1 MRDSAFGPPAISP
14 DFWSRPEVTAALG
27 RRDIGELFR
36 LLKAQAGISQT
47 RIGAATG
54 NAQGR
59 VSEIISG
66 KYEVRTVRSLARIAD
81 GLGMP
86 DDARVVLGLAPSD
99 PSHAAAPLAAPPALP
114 APRLAAGTQYP
125 ATTDE
130 AVMASTGLWQ
140 ADAARTPE
148 LISVPLEPAAW
159 TSAALAWLVSEPDTP
174 APEAGPGRKVGLSD
188 VTRVRG
194 NSALF
199 AELDNRFGGAHARR
213 SLVHY
218 LQREVTSLLR
228 GQYTDDVGRELFA
241 AVAEAS
247 LLAAWASYDC
257 GLHGAGQRYF
267 VQALRLAQS
276 AADRRLACSVLS
288 AMSHQ
293 ATFLCHLT
301 EAASLA
307 RAARTGLRDQATP
320 ALTSQFLAMEA
331 RALARAGDTS
341 GCHAALAAAERSFEP
356 FELGRDPEFIGYF
369 TQAELAAEIAHCFRD
384 LGDARRASDHAALA
398 TPSDGQYAR
407 SDFFAM
413 MVLADAIADQGDP
426 DQACPFRRPPRSPR
440 LRRPGRQLHAVGQ
453 GHRLI
458 PAQNGAQSR
467 CPGPLRKSATRL
479 AISAAISGLSPAFC
493 ASHVTMVSFRISA
506 STAYPGQAIT
516 SNP

>member
-14 DFWSRPEVTAALG
+14 DFWSRPEVTAALD
-27 RRDIGELFR
+27 RRDIGKLFR
-36 LLKAQAGISQT
+36 LLNALAGMSQT

-59 VSEIISG
+59 VSQIIHG
-66 KYEVRTVRSLARIAD
+66 NYEVRTVKSLDRIAE

-86 DDARVVLGLAPSD
+86 DDARVILGLAPSS
-99 PSHAAAPLAAPPALP
+99 PAPAAGPPALAALP
-114 APRLAAGTQYP
+114 APSPAGGALYP

-130 AVMASTGLWQ
+130 AVTASTGLWQ
-140 ADAARTPE
+140 ADASRTPE
-148 LISVPLEPAAW
+148 LISAPLEPAAW
-159 TSAALAWLVSEPDTP
+159 TSAALAWLVSDTDAH
-174 APEAGPGRKVGLSD
+174 APVAGLGRAVGRSD
-188 VTRVRG
+188 VTRVRD

-218 LQREVTSLLR
+218 LQREVTGLLR
-228 GQYTDDVGRELFA
+228 GRYTDDVGRELFA

-257 GLHGAGQRYF
+257 GLHGLGQRYF

-293 ATFLCHLT
+293 AAFLGYLT

-307 RAARTGLRDQATP
+307 RAARTGLHDQATP

-341 GCHAALAAAERSFEP
+341 GCHAALAAAECSFQPFEP
-356 FELGRDPEFIGYF
+356 GRDPDFISYF
-369 TQAELAAEIAHCFRD
+369 TEAELAAEIAHCFRD
-384 LGDARRASDHAALA
+384 LGDARRASHHAALA

-413 MVLADAIADQGDP
+413 MVLADAIADQDDP
-426 DQACPFRRPPRSPR
+426 DQACHAALDALRLGESLTSARCVSYVREFRRR
-440 LRRPGRQLHAVGQ
+440 LDRFSGHPAVRDFREQ
-453 GHRLI
+453 
-458 PAQNGAQSR
+458 
-467 CPGPLRKSATRL
+467 ATSYAL
-479 AISAAISGLSPAFC
+479 WAKA
-493 ASHVTMVSFRISA
+493 
-506 STAYPGQAIT
+506 TA
-516 SNP
+516 

>member
-228 GQYTDDVGRELFA
+228 GQYTDDVGRDLFA

-247 LLAAWASYDC
+247 LLAAWASYD
-257 GLHGAGQRYF
+257 
-267 VQALRLAQS
+267 
-276 AADRRLACSVLS
+276 
-288 AMSHQ
+288 
-293 ATFLCHLT
+293 
-301 EAASLA
+301 
-307 RAARTGLRDQATP
+307 
-320 ALTSQFLAMEA
+320 
-331 RALARAGDTS
+331 
-341 GCHAALAAAERSFEP
+341 
-356 FELGRDPEFIGYF
+356 
-369 TQAELAAEIAHCFRD
+369 
-384 LGDARRASDHAALA
+384 
-398 TPSDGQYAR
+398 
-407 SDFFAM
+407 
-413 MVLADAIADQGDP
+413 
-426 DQACPFRRPPRSPR
+426 
-440 LRRPGRQLHAVGQ
+440 
-453 GHRLI
+453 
-458 PAQNGAQSR
+458 
-467 CPGPLRKSATRL
+467 
-479 AISAAISGLSPAFC
+479 
-493 ASHVTMVSFRISA
+493 
-506 STAYPGQAIT
+506 
-516 SNP
+516 